1 MHFLISR
8 LNTCSSV
15 SLSFY
20 FKYSSPLI
28 ISMVLHLM
36 YSGKSMS
43 ALHWGCQYG
52 TQHCS
57 HGLDRITKGWG
68 WKTPLDLSGS
78 NPAQAG
84 TPTVGCQDHVQLAF
98 EDFQTPEWRRRISSL
113 NLLTTVFLCFWHCFL
128 QGCIRMH
135 LVHQDSRDLFNR
147 PALQIGGP
155 HLILMSMVN

>member
-8 LNTCSSV
+8 LNICSSV

-36 YSGKSMS
+36 YSGKSIS

-52 TQHCS
+52 TQHSS

-84 TPTVGCQDHVQLAF
+84 TPTWVATYSRLPGPCSISIWRFSNSRVKEKDQLSQPA
-98 EDFQTPEWRRRISSL
+98 DNSL
-113 NLLTTVFLCFWHCFL
+113 PVLLALFPA
-128 QGCIRMH
+128 RMH
-135 LVHQDSRDLFNR
+135 QDASCPSRFTW
-147 PALQIGGP
+147 PF
-155 HLILMSMVN
+155 